1 LSAFFIVFPH
11 LSSQYRNFRRG
22 GSCTAFL
29 EKIKTEETEMKLK
42 KSGDNGGYWL
52 SRSAANPVSSSL
64 GWGFVRDA
72 GPLRYQCVRCRKKI
86 NLRSGCICR
95 KNPAAPDDSETLN
108 VTYDKSLEGGDG
120 YSDVYTDGDG
130 NEYLFYYVNNV
141 RQVGTGL
148 VQLDDGSYIYV
159 RSGANLAV
167 GSYYVSK
174 TNDLLPK
181 GTYTFGEDGKMVVN
195 P

>member
-1 LSAFFIVFPH
+1 

-72 GPLRYQCVRCRKKI
+72 GALRYQCVRCRKKI

-95 KNPAAPDDSETLN
+95 KNPAAVKKTGRAKRGES
-108 VTYDKSLEGGDG
+108 DG
-120 YSDVYTDGDG
+120 TAVRGFHQDHLLKMYYFIGILFVSAGILCYYLDRERR
-130 NEYLFYYVNNV
+130 NEV
-141 RQVGTGL
+141 
-148 VQLDDGSYIYV
+148 
-159 RSGANLAV
+159 
-167 GSYYVSK
+167 K
-174 TNDLLPK
+174 
-181 GTYTFGEDGKMVVN
+181 
-195 P
+195 